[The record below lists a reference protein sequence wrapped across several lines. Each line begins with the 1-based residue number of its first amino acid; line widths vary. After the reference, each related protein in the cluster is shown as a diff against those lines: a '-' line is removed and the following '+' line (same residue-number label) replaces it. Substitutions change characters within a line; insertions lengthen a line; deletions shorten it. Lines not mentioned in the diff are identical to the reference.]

1 MVHRLTRRDARRIAV
16 RAQLLDASRPTD
28 LLSVIRHLCLIQVDL
43 TAAVAPNVD
52 LVCWSRLGAAY
63 EPAELDDLLD
73 SGRVVEYAGLLR
85 PGEDIA
91 LFRAQMTA
99 WPGEEVTWRT
109 GLARWL
115 TANQACHDDI
125 LAILRSDGPT
135 VARDLPDTCVVPWRS
150 SGWNNNRNV
159 PRMLDLM
166 EARGEI
172 AVASRE
178 GRERLW
184 DLAERVYPTTDVVDA
199 ESADPERDRRR
210 LTSLGIARASMTKP
224 PGEPWDVGDAG
235 EEAVMEGVRGT
246 WRVDP
251 AQLGLPFRG
260 RAALLSPLDRL
271 VVDRKRLT
279 EIFQFDYQL
288 EMYKPVAKRRWGYFA
303 LPILYGDSFVGKLDA
318 ASDLDAGLLRVNAVH
333 EDVDFTAAMT
343 RSVDREIES
352 LAQFLGLR
360 VSRS

>member
-1 MVHRLTRRDARRIAV
+1 M

-28 LLSVIRHLCLIQVDL
+28 LLTVIRHLCLVQVDL

-52 LVCWSRLGAAY
+52 LVCRSRLGAAY
-63 EPAELDDLLD
+63 RPGDLDELLD
-73 SGRVVEYAGLLR
+73 AGRVVEYAGLLR

-91 LFRAQMTA
+91 LFRAQMAA
-99 WPGEEVTWRT
+99 WPGEGVTWRT
-109 GLARWL
+109 GLYRWM

-135 VARDLPDTCVVPWRS
+135 MARDLPDTCVVPWRS

-184 DLAERVYPTTDVVDA
+184 DLADRVYPTTDTIDA
-199 ESADPERDRRR
+199 EEAVAERDRRR

-224 PGEPWDVGDAG
+224 PGEPWDVGAAG
-235 EEAVMEGVRGT
+235 EEAVVEGVRGT

-251 AQLGLPFRG
+251 EQLGRPFRG

-288 EMYKPVAKRRWGYFA
+288 DMYKPAAKRRWGYFA
-303 LPILYGDSFVGKLDA
+303 LPILYGDRFVGKLDV

-333 EDVDFTAAMT
+333 EDVEFTATMT
-343 RSVDREIES
+343 RAIDREIES
-352 LAQFLGLR
+352 LAQSLGLR
-360 VSRS
+360 VTRS